1 MDPSRANWQ
10 VGQTPQGITVKVQAG
25 GDGDLC
31 WAAAMGVGRK
41 RQLCSVFLGLT
52 WGGLA
57 GFGPQEKEV
66 VISSKRGSPGRGTTL
81 ERTIMLSHC
90 TGPISTWYLL
100 LYS

>member
-10 VGQTPQGITVKVQAG
+10 VGQTPPGDYCSGPGRGRWRPLLGGSNGSGKEKTAVQC
-25 GDGDLC
+25 LP
-31 WAAAMGVGRK
+31 WVN
-41 RQLCSVFLGLT
+41 L
-52 WGGLA
+52 GGLA